1 MSRWAI
7 ASSFFTA
14 AMVIMAMAVPGGVV
28 IEGQLKGT
36 AIAGSTAPLSVNIS
50 KGGLDYFGRILLQVP
65 PDCRLDPTSL
75 YGGRYHWDAEKHIA
89 VVSWLKLP
97 DQSRFNIE
105 FDLAVAPGAAA
116 GDREIG
122 WEFSFIRNNDRA
134 TVTPPPFHFTIR
146 ETTTPDTPS
155 TSFSATDLPSPS
167 TVSNAQNPSASR
179 TLTEADGGVRVE
191 VRIENLHNG
200 GFVKLMENPPF
211 ASSARIIN
219 SAGGVADITNEGL
232 SFIWFDYVNSG
243 SVTYQLDDCR
253 LSQVQNFLGR
263 LSHIEGDQSV
273 EIDVVQMLNAENR
286 PQKIPVES
294 GFRGD
299 VRFEVQIAATK
310 NPVVTDYFERKLNFR
325 FQTREEHVEEWYKY
339 THNSFNSYEDA
350 RNHRVSLTEAYAF
363 RKPFVVGRRGN
374 QRISVQEA
382 LTSTHQTWIP

>member
-7 ASSFFTA
+7 ATSFFTSA
-14 AMVIMAMAVPGGVV
+14 IVIMAMAVPGGVV

-65 PDCRLDPTSL
+65 PDCRLNPTSL

-105 FDLAVAPGAAA
+105 FELAVAPGAVA
-116 GDREIG
+116 GDREVG

-134 TVTPPPFHFTIR
+134 TVTPPPFHFTIHKSD
-146 ETTTPDTPS
+146 TSDNPTPPPS
-155 TSFSATDLPSPS
+155 TTVTSSPS
-167 TVSNAQNPSASR
+167 TVSSAQPPFASR
-179 TLTEADGGVRVE
+179 SLMESDGGVRVE
-191 VRIENLHNG
+191 VHIENLNNG

-211 ASSARIIN
+211 ASSARVVN
-219 SAGGVADITNEGL
+219 SAGGVAEITNGGL

-243 SVTYQLDDCR
+243 SVIYQLDDCQ

-263 LSHIEGDQSV
+263 LSHIDGDQSV
-273 EIDVVQMLNAENR
+273 EIDVVQRLNRENP
-286 PQKIPVES
+286 PQELPVNT
-294 GFRGD
+294 GFRGEI
-299 VRFEVQIAATK
+299 RFEVQIAATK
-310 NPVVTDYFERKLNFR
+310 NPVVTDYFKRKLNFR

-339 THNSFNSYEDA
+339 THDSFNRYEDA

-382 LTSTHQTWIP
+382 LTLTHQTWIP